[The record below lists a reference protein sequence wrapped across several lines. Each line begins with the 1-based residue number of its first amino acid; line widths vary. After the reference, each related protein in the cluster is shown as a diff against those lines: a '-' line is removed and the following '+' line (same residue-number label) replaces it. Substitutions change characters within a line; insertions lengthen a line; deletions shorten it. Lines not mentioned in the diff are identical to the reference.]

1 MQFNRLKRRE
11 FITLISSAAA
21 SWPLAA
27 RAQQSGL
34 PVIGFLNG
42 GVAGYAPYL
51 NGFRQGLKTAG
62 YIEGQNIA
70 IEYRWAEGRYDRL
83 PTLAADLVDR
93 KVSVIVANT
102 PAARAAQ
109 AATKTIP
116 IVFVTATDPVAFG
129 FVASLSRP
137 GGNLTGISS
146 LVDELGPKR
155 LEVVHELLPT
165 TSVLAVLSNPT
176 NPAADTISRDLQ
188 SAARALGQTVHIL
201 NASTEGEIDIAFARL
216 AQLQAGG
223 LLVTN
228 DVFFNNH
235 PDQLV
240 ALAARHAIPVIYS
253 WREFVV
259 AGGLMSYGTSLAHSY
274 RQLAIYVARILKG
287 EKPADL
293 PVQQSTEVELII
305 NLRTAK
311 QLGLTVPIQLL
322 GRADEIIE

>member
-1 MQFNRLKRRE
+1 VKRRA
-11 FITLISSAAA
+11 FIALLGGAA
-21 SWPLAA
+21 SWPLLV
-27 RAQQSGL
+27 RAQQPAV

-83 PTLAADLVDR
+83 AALAADLVDR

-102 PAARAAQ
+102 PAVRAAQ

-116 IVFVTATDPVAFG
+116 IVFVTGADPVALG
-129 FVASLSRP
+129 FVASLNRP
-137 GGNLTGISS
+137 GGNLTGVAS
-146 LVDELGPKR
+146 LVDEIGPKR
-155 LEVVHELLPT
+155 LELVHELLPT
-165 TSVLAVLSNPT
+165 TSVFAVLINPKS
-176 NPAADTISRDLQ
+176 PAAETISRDAQ

-201 NASTEGEIDIAFARL
+201 NASNEGEIDVAFASL
-216 AQLQAGG
+216 AQLRAGA

-228 DVFFNNH
+228 DPFFNNH

-240 ALAARHAIPVIYS
+240 ALAARRAIPVIYS
-253 WREFVV
+253 WRDFVV
-259 AGGLMSYGTSLAHSY
+259 AGGLMSYGTNIPDVY
-274 RQLAIYVARILKG
+274 RQLAIYVVRILKG
-287 EKPADL
+287 EKPGDL
-293 PVQQSTEVELII
+293 PVQQATEVELII
-305 NLRTAK
+305 NMRTAK
-311 QLGLTVPIQLL
+311 QLGLMVPIQLL

>member
-1 MQFNRLKRRE
+1 
-11 FITLISSAAA
+11 
-21 SWPLAA
+21 
-27 RAQQSGL
+27 
-34 PVIGFLNG
+34 
-42 GVAGYAPYL
+42 
-51 NGFRQGLKTAG
+51 
-62 YIEGQNIA
+62 
-70 IEYRWAEGRYDRL
+70 
-83 PTLAADLVDR
+83 
-93 KVSVIVANT
+93 VSVIVANT

-116 IVFVTATDPVAFG
+116 IVFVTAVDPVAFG
-129 FVASLSRP
+129 FVASLNRP
-137 GGNLTGISS
+137 GGNLTGVSS
-146 LVDELGPKR
+146 LVEEIGPKR
-155 LEVVHELLPT
+155 LELVHELLPT
-165 TSVLAVLSNPT
+165 TSVLAVLINPT
-176 NPAADTISRDLQ
+176 NPTAETVSKDAQ

-216 AQLQAGG
+216 AQLQAGA

-253 WREFVV
+253 WSEFVV
-259 AGGLMSYGTSLAHSY
+259 AGGLMSYGTSLAHVY

-305 NLRTAK
+305 NMRTAK

>member
-1 MQFNRLKRRE
+1 MTDKMRRRD
-11 FITLISSAAA
+11 FITLLGGAAVA
-21 SWPLAA
+21 WPLAA
-27 RAQQSGL
+27 RAQQRSM

-42 GVAGYAPYL
+42 GVEGYAHYL

-62 YIEGQNIA
+62 YVEGQNIA

-83 PTLAADLVDR
+83 PALAADLVGR

-102 PAARAAQ
+102 PAVRAAQ

-116 IVFVTATDPVAFG
+116 IIFVTGADPVAFG
-129 FVASLSRP
+129 FVASLNRP
-137 GGNLTGISS
+137 GGNLTGVAS
-146 LVDELGPKR
+146 LVDEIGPKR
-155 LEVVHELLPT
+155 LELVHELLPT
-165 TSVLAVLSNPT
+165 TSVFAVLVNPT
-176 NPAADTISRDLQ
+176 NPAAETVSRDAQ

-201 NASTEGEIDIAFARL
+201 NANTEGEVDVAFARL
-216 AQLQAGG
+216 AQLRAGA

-228 DVFFNNH
+228 DAFFNNH
-235 PDQLV
+235 PDQFV
-240 ALAARHAIPVIYS
+240 ALAARHAIPVIYP

-259 AGGLMSYGTSLAHSY
+259 TGGLMSYGTSIVHLY
-274 RQLAIYVARILKG
+274 RQVAIYVARILKG

-293 PVQQSTEVELII
+293 PVQQATEVELII
-305 NLRTAK
+305 NMRTAK